1 LNTPI
6 LIFSPSVLLSLIAIS
21 LLRHDWKLRRLSSQL
36 IEKNNAIDTAMGIL
50 RGSLA
55 LSRIG
60 TDNEDLLKESFKQV
74 RIALLFHQQQNISDS
89 AGGNDII
96 KTLMDLLSKK

>member
-1 LNTPI
+1 
-6 LIFSPSVLLSLIAIS
+6 
-21 LLRHDWKLRRLSSQL
+21 
-36 IEKNNAIDTAMGIL
+36 MGIL

-60 TDNEDLLKESFKQV
+60 TDNEDLLNESFKQV